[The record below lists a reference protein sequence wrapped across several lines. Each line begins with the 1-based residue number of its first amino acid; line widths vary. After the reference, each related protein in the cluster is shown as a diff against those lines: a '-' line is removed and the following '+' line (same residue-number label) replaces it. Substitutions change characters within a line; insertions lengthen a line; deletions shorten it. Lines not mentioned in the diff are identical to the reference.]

1 MKYTSRVTDVSTM
14 QISALASVCVVC
26 LSEQNVLFCR
36 TYILSINL
44 PECVNDKDFTER
56 LLLTPAT
63 SK

>member
-1 MKYTSRVTDVSTM
+1 M